1 MRVTSS
7 GCFTPR
13 HPAPIL
19 RASQGPT
26 LIRFANTRHTL
37 AVMER
42 VAACIRMVEPVLL
55 VGETGTGKTTVVQQ
69 LARSMGKTM

>member
-1 MRVTSS
+1 MVADLWFRAP
-7 GCFTPR
+7 FTW
-13 HPAPIL
+13 
-19 RASQGPT
+19 RAARSLQAQTP
-26 LIRFANTRHTL
+26 IRFANTRHTL

>member
-1 MRVTSS
+1 MVADLSFRAP
-7 GCFTPR
+7 FTW
-13 HPAPIL
+13 
-19 RASQGPT
+19 RAARSQGPT